1 MATRRPKVPRA
12 TLLDGG
18 SSAPRKP
25 APRVEDSGADGARV
39 RDGRVVGERT
49 VADFSAKAREKTAAS
64 HDAGT
69 QRAAKPASGGAAGGS
84 GHSSRTPASTSSGQ
98 AKQPAGATAKTSA
111 SSKASASSR
120 SQASGASSS
129 GNKTGHKAGGK
140 VTAEPAPVPARAFS
154 GRLLALGLVMLA
166 ITVLLAPTVKNW
178 WDQRQQIAQ
187 LQEDIRTK
195 QAEQNGLKK
204 DIARWHDPAY
214 VQQQARDRI
223 NMVMPGEIGY
233 WVFGKEGGTAGAGTP
248 GGTTTPVQGDTP
260 WTQKFLE
267 SVREA
272 SK

>member
-18 SSAPRKP
+18 SSATRKP
-25 APRVEDSGADGARV
+25 ASRAGASGSDESRSHGARPAGQQGTGQ
-39 RDGRVVGERT
+39 RLEAEHT
-49 VADFSAKAREKTAAS
+49 VADFTAKAREKNGSGTAS
-64 HDAGT
+64 T
-69 QRAAKPASGGAAGGS
+69 TSKPAGGGAAGSARPKQTGGAS
-84 GHSSRTPASTSSGQ
+84 GG
-98 AKQPAGATAKTSA
+98 TSA
-111 SSKASASSR
+111 AGR
-120 SQASGASSS
+120 GPASSS
-129 GNKTGHKAGGK
+129 KVPGVGKA
-140 VTAEPAPVPARAFS
+140 TAEPTPVPARAFS

-195 QAEQNGLKK
+195 QADQDELKK
-204 DIARWHDPAY
+204 QIVRWHDPAY

-233 WVFGKEGGTAGAGTP
+233 WVFGKEGGTAGVSAPEGATA
-248 GGTTTPVQGDTP
+248 PVPGDTP
-260 WTQKFLE
+260 WTQKFLD

-272 SK
+272 TK

>member
-18 SSAPRKP
+18 SSATRKP
-25 APRVEDSGADGARV
+25 ASRAGASGSEESSSHGARPAGQQGTGQNATGLKGTGQRVEA
-39 RDGRVVGERT
+39 ERT
-49 VADFSAKAREKTAAS
+49 VADFTAKAREKNGSGSAS
-64 HDAGT
+64 T
-69 QRAAKPASGGAAGGS
+69 TSKPASGGASGSAKPKQAGGAS
-84 GHSSRTPASTSSGQ
+84 GGTSAKAAGPAS
-98 AKQPAGATAKTSA
+98 
-111 SSKASASSR
+111 SSKAP
-120 SQASGASSS
+120 GA
-129 GNKTGHKAGGK
+129 GKAA
-140 VTAEPAPVPARAFS
+140 AEPTPVPARAFS

-195 QAEQNGLKK
+195 QADQDELKK
-204 DIARWHDPAY
+204 QIVRWHDPAY

-233 WVFGKEGGTAGAGTP
+233 WVFGKEGGTAGVSAP
-248 GGTTTPVQGDTP
+248 EGTTAPVPGDTP
-260 WTQKFLE
+260 WTQKFLD

-272 SK
+272 TK

>member
-18 SSAPRKP
+18 SSATRKP
-25 APRVEDSGADGARV
+25 ASRAGASGSEESRSHGARTAGQQGTGQNGTGQRVEA
-39 RDGRVVGERT
+39 ERT
-49 VADFSAKAREKTAAS
+49 VADFTAKAREKNGSGAAS
-64 HDAGT
+64 T
-69 QRAAKPASGGAAGGS
+69 TSKPASGDASGSARPKQAGGASGGTSAKAAG
-84 GHSSRTPASTSSGQ
+84 PAS
-98 AKQPAGATAKTSA
+98 
-111 SSKASASSR
+111 SSKAP
-120 SQASGASSS
+120 GA
-129 GNKTGHKAGGK
+129 GKAA
-140 VTAEPAPVPARAFS
+140 AEPTPVPARAFS

-195 QAEQNGLKK
+195 QADQDELKK
-204 DIARWHDPAY
+204 QIVRWHDPAY

-233 WVFGKEGGTAGAGTP
+233 WVFGKEGGTAGVSAP
-248 GGTTTPVQGDTP
+248 EGTTAPVPGDTP
-260 WTQKFLE
+260 WTQKFLD

-272 SK
+272 TK

>member
-18 SSAPRKP
+18 ASTTRKP
-25 APRVEDSGADGARV
+25 ASRAGAAGSEENRAHGTRAEGS
-39 RDGRVVGERT
+39 RIEAERT
-49 VADFSAKAREKTAAS
+49 VADFTAKAREKNAAGHGSAAS
-64 HDAGT
+64 G
-69 QRAAKPASGGAAGGS
+69 AAPRTPGKPKPSGGASGGTAAAKASPGS
-84 GHSSRTPASTSSGQ
+84 G
-98 AKQPAGATAKTSA
+98 AKTSGTA
-111 SSKASASSR
+111 
-120 SQASGASSS
+120 
-129 GNKTGHKAGGK
+129 KAGGK
-140 VTAEPAPVPARAFS
+140 ADGKAAAEPTPVPARAFS

-195 QAEQNGLKK
+195 QADQEDLQKQ
-204 DIARWHDPAY
+204 IVRWHDPAY

-233 WVFGKEGGTAGAGTP
+233 WVFGKEGGTAGMSAPEGSA
-248 GGTTTPVQGDTP
+248 TTPVPGDTP

-272 SK
+272 TK

>member
-18 SSAPRKP
+18 SSATRKP
-25 APRVEDSGADGARV
+25 ASRAGASASEESRSHGARPAGQAGAGSQGTGQQKASQRVEA
-39 RDGRVVGERT
+39 ERT
-49 VADFSAKAREKTAAS
+49 VADFTAKAREKSGSGTAS
-64 HDAGT
+64 T
-69 QRAAKPASGGAAGGS
+69 TSRPASGGASGPAKPKQPGGAAGGKS
-84 GHSSRTPASTSSGQ
+84 
-98 AKQPAGATAKTSA
+98 ATAG
-111 SSKASASSR
+111 R
-120 SQASGASSS
+120 PASSS
-129 GNKTGHKAGGK
+129 TAPGAGKAA
-140 VTAEPAPVPARAFS
+140 AEPTPVPARAFS

-195 QAEQNGLKK
+195 QADQDELKK
-204 DIARWHDPAY
+204 QIVRWHDPAY

-233 WVFGKEGGTAGAGTP
+233 WVFGKEGGTAGVSAP
-248 GGTTTPVQGDTP
+248 EGTTAPVPGDTP

-272 SK
+272 TK

>member
-18 SSAPRKP
+18 ASTTRKP
-25 APRVEDSGADGARV
+25 ASRAGAAGSEENRAHGTRAEGS
-39 RDGRVVGERT
+39 RIEAERT
-49 VADFSAKAREKTAAS
+49 VADFTAKAREKNAAGHGS
-64 HDAGT
+64 AVSG
-69 QRAAKPASGGAAGGS
+69 AAPRTPGKPKPSGGASGGTDAGKASSAKASPGS
-84 GHSSRTPASTSSGQ
+84 G
-98 AKQPAGATAKTSA
+98 AKTSGTA
-111 SSKASASSR
+111 
-120 SQASGASSS
+120 
-129 GNKTGHKAGGK
+129 KAGGK
-140 VTAEPAPVPARAFS
+140 ADGKAAAEPTPVPARAFS

-195 QAEQNGLKK
+195 QADQEDLQKQ
-204 DIARWHDPAY
+204 IVRWHDPAY

-233 WVFGKEGGTAGAGTP
+233 WVFGKEGGTAGVSAPEGSA
-248 GGTTTPVQGDTP
+248 TTPAPEDTP

-272 SK
+272 TK

>member
-18 SSAPRKP
+18 SSATRKP
-25 APRVEDSGADGARV
+25 ASRAGASGSEESRPHGARPAGQQGAGQKGTGQRVEA
-39 RDGRVVGERT
+39 ERT
-49 VADFSAKAREKTAAS
+49 VADFTAKAREKSGSGTAS
-64 HDAGT
+64 TTSKPAGGGVSGS
-69 QRAAKPASGGAAGGS
+69 AKPNQAGGASGGTSAAGG
-84 GHSSRTPASTSSGQ
+84 GPAS
-98 AKQPAGATAKTSA
+98 
-111 SSKASASSR
+111 SSKAP
-120 SQASGASSS
+120 G
-129 GNKTGHKAGGK
+129 TGKAA
-140 VTAEPAPVPARAFS
+140 AEPTPVPARAFS

-195 QAEQNGLKK
+195 QADQDELKK
-204 DIARWHDPAY
+204 QIVRWHDPAY

-233 WVFGKEGGTAGAGTP
+233 WVFGKEGGTAGVSAP
-248 GGTTTPVQGDTP
+248 EGTTAPVPGDTP
-260 WTQKFLE
+260 WTQKFLD

-272 SK
+272 TK